1 MLGAN
6 FMRKNIFIILFI
18 LIVLFGSGQV
28 GVKAVDND
36 LKKNYNEV
44 ELNFFRGKTSLADLE
59 AKLNDLIVDLNNM
72 DDDYEKFYYRGK
84 SNFILG
90 EIADIQNKKEKA
102 IDYYESAQKSAE
114 KAMEY
119 EEKSD
124 VYNLIG
130 KSYIRLLNNKGAFY
144 AISNGQKT
152 FDLINK
158 AIELDEKNYSAYN
171 SLGMIYLQA
180 PKIGGGD
187 INKSEEALIKALNS
201 DREIDNFISYYYLAK
216 VYEKKEDEN
225 RAENH
230 RKKAKDI
237 FPDSYYLKIINEIN
251 N

>member
-6 FMRKNIFIILFI
+6 FMRKNTILFLVI
-18 LIVLFGSGQV
+18 IIVFLGSVQF
-28 GVKAVDND
+28 GVKAIDNN

-59 AKLNDLIVDLNNM
+59 AKLNNLIGELNNM
-72 DDDYEKFYYRGK
+72 DDNYEKFYYRGE

-90 EIADIQNKKEKA
+90 EIADIQDKKEEA
-102 IDYYESAQKSAE
+102 INYYESAQKSAE

-124 VYNLIG
+124 IYNLAG

-144 AISNGQKT
+144 AISNGQRT

-158 AIELDEKNYSAYN
+158 AIELDKENYNAYN
-171 SLGMIYLQA
+171 SLGIIYLQA

-187 INKSEEALIKALNS
+187 INKSEEAFNKALNS
-201 DREIDNFISYYYLAK
+201 DQKIDNFISYYYLAK
-216 VYEKKEDEN
+216 LYEKKEDEN
-225 RAENH
+225 IVENYI
-230 RKKAKDI
+230 KKAKDI
-237 FPDSYYLKIINEIN
+237 FPDSYYFRK
-251 N
+251 